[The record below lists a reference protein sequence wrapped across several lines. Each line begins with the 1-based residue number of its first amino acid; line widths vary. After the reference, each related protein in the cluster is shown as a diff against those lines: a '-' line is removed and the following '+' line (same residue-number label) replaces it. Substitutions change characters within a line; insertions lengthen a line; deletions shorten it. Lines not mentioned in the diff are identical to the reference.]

1 MTHKLT
7 IETKMKVDNI
17 IENNV
22 LNVSVLDSKVKLYKA
37 FVLEYV
43 IGKIKDKLIVKV
55 KYLIVFRSL
64 AIFKHIR

>member
-7 IETKMKVDNI
+7 IETKMKMDNI

>member
-7 IETKMKVDNI
+7 IETKMKMDNI

-37 FVLEYV
+37 FVLSLMHNIHFICNKSV
-43 IGKIKDKLIVKV
+43 PDTIVCLFI
-55 KYLIVFRSL
+55 YGED
-64 AIFKHIR
+64 